1 RNVLPR
7 IVAKASETLEA
18 GVQDAATS
26 EFKDRLLKLAAVT
39 CRGSEATTAQR
50 DEAAHL
56 VSQLGEIGNFDS
68 NDLSGSWQLVMSST
82 FPFRSSPFFWAIGEM
97 MGGTADFFYSAH
109 EHQTSLFGVGIGEV
123 IQTIDLDEEELVSD
137 VVVKAGLGIPLV
149 GFAPIVSGRGRVI
162 TSASLR
168 LEDGASLTV
177 TVKQTALNGGPE
189 AILPALNGTTVPVA
203 TAMSALNSGAVPE
216 VTFKTDFVDDTLRVS
231 SLPDGSW
238 FAYIRQ

>member
-1 RNVLPR
+1 MQEV
-7 IVAKASETLEA
+7 E
-18 GVQDAATS
+18 TS
-26 EFKDRLLKLAAVT
+26 ELKDRLLKLAAVT

-56 VSQLGEIGNFDS
+56 VFQLTGSGILDS

-82 FPFRSSPFFWAIGEM
+82 FPFRSSPFFWAVGEM
-97 MGGTADFFYSAH
+97 MGGAADFFYSAH
-109 EHQTSLFGVGIGEV
+109 EHQTSLFGGGIGEV
-123 IQTIDLDEEELVSD
+123 IQTIDLEGEELVSD

-149 GFAPIVSGRGRVI
+149 GFAPVVSGRGRVV

-168 LEDGASLTV
+168 LEDDASLAV
-177 TVKQTALNGGPE
+177 KVKQTALDGGPE

-203 TAMSALNSGAVPE
+203 TAMSALNGGAVPE
-216 VTFKTDFVDDTLRVS
+216 VTFKTNFVDDTLRVS

-238 FAYIRQ
+238 FAYVRQ